1 MTEATRTQGEK
12 ATIDAIDLTP
22 YLHPAPLVLVISGPS
37 GAGKDATVKRM
48 VELGFPCH
56 FVVTATTRPRR
67 PSEVHGVDYYFV
79 SREEFERMIREQE
92 LVEHALVYGEYK
104 GVPKRQIREALAS
117 GRDVVMRVDVQG
129 AARMRELIPG
139 AVFIFLTAPS
149 EEELIRRLQARHTE
163 TPEALE
169 RRIATARLEMQEIH
183 KFDYVVI
190 NREGQLDCTVHRI
203 LAIVEAEKS
212 RAVPRRVSL

>member
-1 MTEATRTQGEK
+1 MTHGERT
-12 ATIDAIDLTP
+12 AIDAVDLTP

-67 PSEVHGVDYYFV
+67 PGEVHGVDYYFV
-79 SREEFERMIREQE
+79 GRDEFERMIREGE
-92 LVEHALVYGEYK
+92 LIEHAVVYGEYK
-104 GVPKRQIREALAS
+104 GIPKRHIREALAS

-129 AARMRELIPG
+129 AARIRQLIPG
-139 AVFIFLTAPS
+139 AVFIFLTTPS
-149 EEELIRRLQARHTE
+149 EEELIRRLKARRTE

-169 RRIATARLEMQEIH
+169 RRIATARQEMQEIL

-190 NREGQLDCTVHRI
+190 NHEGQLDCTVHRI
-203 LAIVEAEKS
+203 LSIVEAEKS

>member
-1 MTEATRTQGEK
+1 MTEATRTHGEK

-67 PSEVHGVDYYFV
+67 PTEVHGVDYYFV
-79 SREEFERMIREQE
+79 SRDEFERMIHEQE

-139 AVFIFLTAPS
+139 AVSIFLTAPS

-169 RRIATARLEMQEIH
+169 RRIATARKEMQEIH

-190 NREGQLDCTVHRI
+190 NYEGQLDRTVHRI